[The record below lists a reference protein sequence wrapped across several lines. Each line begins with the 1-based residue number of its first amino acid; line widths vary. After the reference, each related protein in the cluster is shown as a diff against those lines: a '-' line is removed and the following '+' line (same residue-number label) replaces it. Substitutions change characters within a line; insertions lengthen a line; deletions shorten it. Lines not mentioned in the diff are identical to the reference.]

1 MPKHPRE
8 EDKVDQKKDSIDD
21 PETVLVHPSIA
32 EGAVSVPG
40 SKSISNRVLLLA
52 ALGNGK
58 CKVSGLLHS
67 DDTEVMLLALKKMGV
82 QYSWNDTKEVLSIQG
97 SGGKLSLPDSELYM
111 KNAGT
116 ATRFLST
123 AVNLIQEKGSV
134 VVTGNERMKVDA
146 LKATG
151 CDIEYKEGKGCPPI
165 LVTTTPNGWK
175 GGEIVL
181 AANVSSQYV
190 SSILISASYAREPVT
205 LRLDDRGEGVCSR
218 PYIDITI
225 DLLKKFGIDIKE
237 EGQNVFRVGNKGFEN
252 KSDWYVEGDA
262 SSASYPL
269 ALAAV
274 TGGKV
279 TVNNC
284 GNESIQ
290 GDAAFCRILEKMG
303 CSVQQTEGT
312 TTVTGPKDYKL
323 KAIEGDVDMDR
334 RNVIESKQWYR
345 N

>member
-8 EDKVDQKKDSIDD
+8 EDQVDQKKDSIDD

-123 AVNLIQEKGSV
+123 AVNLIQEK
-134 VVTGNERMKVDA
+134 N
-146 LKATG
+146 
-151 CDIEYKEGKGCPPI
+151 
-165 LVTTTPNGWK
+165 
-175 GGEIVL
+175 IVIHDL
-181 AANVSSQYV
+181 A
-190 SSILISASYAREPVT
+190 
-205 LRLDDRGEGVCSR
+205 
-218 PYIDITI
+218 
-225 DLLKKFGIDIKE
+225 
-237 EGQNVFRVGNKGFEN
+237 
-252 KSDWYVEGDA
+252 
-262 SSASYPL
+262 
-269 ALAAV
+269 
-274 TGGKV
+274 
-279 TVNNC
+279 
-284 GNESIQ
+284 
-290 GDAAFCRILEKMG
+290 
-303 CSVQQTEGT
+303 
-312 TTVTGPKDYKL
+312 
-323 KAIEGDVDMDR
+323 
-334 RNVIESKQWYR
+334 
-345 N
+345 